1 MGSFDPVFLA
11 LVLGGLSLLPLL
23 VVAATAFLKISTVLL
38 LVRNALGVQQIPPN
52 LAIYGVAMILSL
64 FVMSPTLTEM
74 NKALQGGGRNDDLQS
89 WLVRGKEAA
98 EPLRTFLNKHAR
110 PEQKTLFFQTAQR
123 MLPEKDRATLTD
135 KDFVILLPAFVT
147 SELTSAFEIGFLL
160 YLPFVIIDL
169 LVSNVLLAL
178 GMMMV
183 SPMTI
188 SLPLKLLL
196 FVSIEGWSR
205 LLHGLVLGYV

>member
-11 LVLGGLSLLPLL
+11 VVLGGLALIPLF

-38 LVRNALGVQQIPPN
+38 LVRNAMGVQQIPPN
-52 LAIYGVAMILSL
+52 LAIYGVAMILAL
-64 FVMSPTLTEM
+64 FVMSPTLSAM
-74 NKALQGGGRNDDLQS
+74 NDALKTGSRTDDLQT
-89 WLVRGKEAA
+89 WMARGKEAG
-98 EPLRTFLNKHAR
+98 EPLRAFLNKFAK
-110 PEQKTLFFQTAQR
+110 PDQKKLFFETAKR
-123 MLPEKDRATLTD
+123 MLPEKDKAGLSD
-135 KDFVILLPAFVT
+135 MDFVILLPAFVT
-147 SELTSAFEIGFLL
+147 SELTAAFEIGFLL

-196 FVSIEGWSR
+196 FVSIDGWSR

>member
-11 LVLGGLSLLPLL
+11 VVLGSLSLLPLL
-23 VVAATAFLKISTVLL
+23 VVAGTAFLKISTVLL
-38 LVRNALGVQQIPPN
+38 LVRNAMGVQQIPPN
-52 LAIYGVAMILSL
+52 LAIYGVAMILAL
-64 FVMSPTLTEM
+64 FVMSPTLIGM
-74 NKALQGGGRNDDLQS
+74 SDALKGAGRTDDIQA
-89 WLVRGKEAA
+89 WIARGKEAG

-110 PEQKTLFFQTAQR
+110 PDQKTLFYKTAQR
-123 MLPEKDRATLTD
+123 MLPEKDKASLGD

-147 SELTSAFEIGFLL
+147 SELTAAFEIGFLL

>member
-11 LVLGGLSLLPLL
+11 VVLGSLSLLPLL
-23 VVAATAFLKISTVLL
+23 VVAGTAFLKISTVLL
-38 LVRNALGVQQIPPN
+38 LVRNAMGVQQIPPN

-64 FVMSPTLTEM
+64 FVMSPTLVGVNE
-74 NKALQGGGRNDDLQS
+74 ALKDARRGDDLSS
-89 WLVRGKEAA
+89 WIERGKEAS
-98 EPLRTFLNKHAR
+98 EPLRAFLVKHAR
-110 PEQKTLFFQTAQR
+110 PDQRTLFFKTAQQ
-123 MLPEKDRATLTD
+123 MLPPKDKAALSDR
-135 KDFVILLPAFVT
+135 DFVILLPAFVT

-196 FVSIEGWSR
+196 FVSIDGWSR
-205 LLHGLVLGYV
+205 LLHGLVLGYL

>member
-11 LVLGGLSLLPLL
+11 VVLGSLSLLPLL

-52 LAIYGVAMILSL
+52 LAIYGVSMILAL
-64 FVMSPTLTEM
+64 FVMSPTLIGM
-74 NKALQGGGRNDDLQS
+74 SDALKGAGRTDDIQT
-89 WLVRGKEAA
+89 WIARGKEAS
-98 EPLRTFLNKHAR
+98 EPLRTFLNKYAR
-110 PEQKTLFFQTAQR
+110 PDQKTLFFKTAQR
-123 MLPEKDRATLTD
+123 MLPEKDKAALNEN
-135 KDFVILLPAFVT
+135 DFVILLPAFVT
-147 SELTSAFEIGFLL
+147 SELTAAFEIGFLL

-196 FVSIEGWSR
+196 FVSIDGWSR

>member
-11 LVLGGLSLLPLL
+11 LVLGSLSLLPLL
-23 VVAATAFLKISTVLL
+23 VVAGTAFLKISTVLL
-38 LVRNALGVQQIPPN
+38 LVRNAMGVQQIPPN

-64 FVMSPTLTEM
+64 FVMSPTLIGVNE
-74 NKALQGGGRNDDLQS
+74 ALKGAGRNDDVQAWIS
-89 WLVRGKEAA
+89 RAKDAG
-98 EPLRTFLNKHAR
+98 EPLRTFLNKYAR
-110 PEQKTLFFQTAQR
+110 PDQKALFFKTAQR
-123 MLPEKDRATLTD
+123 MLPEKDRASLTD
-135 KDFVILLPAFVT
+135 KDFVILLPSFVT
-147 SELTSAFEIGFLL
+147 SELTAAFEIGFLL
-160 YLPFVIIDL
+160 YLPFVIVDL

-196 FVSIEGWSR
+196 FVSIDGWSR
-205 LLHGLVLGYV
+205 LLHGLVLGYA